1 MLTSHEADLLW
12 RNALE
17 SASEVCNNTLL
28 AEDAASHAFNYVITN
43 MDKWDGRP
51 LRNWVGIIAR
61 NKAFTLKRELRR
73 FSDYDIH
80 EHHLTTETPDEADHF
95 RLQAAIRL
103 LKPAE
108 VEVIV
113 QHYYNG
119 VELQVI
125 AEQNNESTSAVKVR
139 LMRARNK
146 LKDLL

>member
-1 MLTSHEADLLW
+1 MFTSHEADFLW
-12 RNALE
+12 HEALE

-28 AEDAASHAFNYVITN
+28 AEDAACHAFNYVVSN
-43 MDKWDGRP
+43 YDKWDGRP

-61 NKAFTLKRELRR
+61 NKALSLKRELRR
-73 FSDYDIH
+73 FSDYDLH
-80 EHHLTTETPDEADHF
+80 DHHLTTETPDEVDHS
-95 RLQAAIRL
+95 RLQAAL
-103 LKPAE
+103 QSLKPRE

-139 LMRARNK
+139 IMRARNK